1 MNGLHFLL
9 ILGMGAVG
17 GWCAYAL
24 IRGGELGARYP
35 DEIQRKMDRWD
46 GTR

>member
-1 MNGLHFLL
+1 MNGLVML
-9 ILGMGAVG
+9 ILMGMGAVG

-24 IRGGELGARYP
+24 IRGGEIRQPTP
-35 DEIQRKMDRWD
+35 DHVQRRLDKWD